1 MLLLYH
7 LFLLHPIHPLPVV
20 VAVAVARLVSRQK
33 CVCITKRDDLVLLV
47 RVRKKTKKIVSCL
60 ILVDI
65 YTYSHI
71 AFHFTD
77 CTYAH
82 GQEELQ
88 MTKLLDLH
96 RAGLVDAHVYR
107 TLPCFSLVSTGACPF
122 GKRCTSLHPPEL
134 SNGSSWLPLTET
146 QGNTISTDIN
156 VEALH
161 QKRLAEITVGHDTP
175 DLDLHRDDWNDW
187 YRQVCNLQY
196 TSSPSRRSLTP
207 NIKLQIALLLRDN
220 ADWSYKFRP
229 QHVVCNEQCM
239 LLTEAAFFVTSHGH
253 VQPLP
258 LHSYRSSQPRH
269 VHVRELAFGP
279 DVDPSVRGVSL
290 YFNLPLSAIT
300 VCTAQQAKR
309 YRWKKRMPNWTTTMT
324 TTTTSSLLDGMDSF
338 PMIRSHDVILFGLQ
352 TRALQHRLAVLQAE
366 NGLDLHRRHA
376 ATAQLRQVKQQLQ
389 RDWNAWKCS
398 VQMWSWPPKRV
409 VLDRKTPVPAVDGD
423 YIPPETSV
431 VASLWSTCRTAP
443 WKESDDDGWVRLFVI
458 SLLFSSLTHT
468 PQNISHE
475 HVFDEASPL
484 VLMRKSPL
492 PIRPSSTSPISILRQ
507 LSQGMS
513 ISPDRHLPHIHRKY
527 LPPRPARPASYD
539 ACWKALLLQ
548 SSTNNNDWA
557 IVHEHFSKSRSK
569 KVLSIIQKG

>member
-1 MLLLYH
+1 
-7 LFLLHPIHPLPVV
+7 
-20 VAVAVARLVSRQK
+20 
-33 CVCITKRDDLVLLV
+33 
-47 RVRKKTKKIVSCL
+47 
-60 ILVDI
+60 
-65 YTYSHI
+65 
-71 AFHFTD
+71 
-77 CTYAH
+77 
-82 GQEELQ
+82 

-309 YRWKKRMPNWTTTMT
+309 YRWKKRMPNLTTTTMT

-468 PQNISHE
+468 HHRTFPTNTSLTKPRLWYSCARVHCPSVHRVRPPSQSCVNCRKACPYRPIVTYRTYIVNICP
-475 HVFDEASPL
+475 HVQPVPL
-484 VLMRKSPL
+484 RTMPVGRLSCCNRQQTTTIGPLYTSTFRKVV
-492 PIRPSSTSPISILRQ
+492 
-507 LSQGMS
+507 
-513 ISPDRHLPHIHRKY
+513 RK
-527 LPPRPARPASYD
+527 R
-539 ACWKALLLQ
+539 C
-548 SSTNNNDWA
+548 
-557 IVHEHFSKSRSK
+557 
-569 KVLSIIQKG
+569 